1 MTFLPDF
8 LAQPAPRLLPAASVT
23 SLSGSLRSSAFA
35 PVDH

>member
-1 MTFLPDF
+1 MTFPPDF
-8 LAQPAPRLLPAASVT
+8 LLQQTPRLLPAAGVT